1 MTDPKN
7 IVIKVKYTA
16 PDAATETPAT
26 KMVTE
31 WNIKR
36 IVSAVGIAILLLISL
51 YILWRGKI
59 DQADT
64 TQSETAPNMAP
75 VSKPSGVKAEPQPQL
90 ASTSINPDTSPDKA
104 EPQAVSTPV
113 EPASPSD
120 TAKEPMIASHPPLS
134 APAQGG
140 RIRRA
145 ALAYRIID
153 KEPAELIGTT
163 VSIGNGKPVLV
174 HYFTEVRGKTA
185 QILFHEWIKNG
196 ETILQH
202 PMPIAAERWRTSSQ
216 HQFGQDDLGNWSVR
230 TVDDKGAL
238 MNEIHFTVS
247 AK

>member
-36 IVSAVGIAILLLISL
+36 IVGAVGIAILLLISL
-51 YILWRGKI
+51 YFLWRGKI

-75 VSKPSGVKAEPQPQL
+75 VSKPSGVKAESQL

-104 EPQAVSTPV
+104 EPQAASTPV
-113 EPASPSD
+113 ESASSSD
-120 TAKEPMIASHPPLS
+120 TAKEPMIASHSSRS

-153 KEPAELIGTT
+153 KEPAELTGTT
-163 VSIGNGKPVLV
+163 VSVGNGKPVLV

-196 ETILQH
+196 ETILRH
-202 PMPIAAERWRTSSQ
+202 PMPIAAERWRTSSKRQ
-216 HQFGQDDLGNWSVR
+216 LGQKDLGNWSVR
-230 TVDDKGAL
+230 TVDDKGSL

>member
-16 PDAATETPAT
+16 PDAAAESR
-26 KMVTE
+26 MVTE

-36 IVSAVGIAILLLISL
+36 IAGAAGMAILLLGAL
-51 YILWRGKI
+51 YFLWRGKT
-59 DQADT
+59 DQSDT
-64 TQSETAPNMAP
+64 TRSETTPNKAP
-75 VSKPSGVKAEPQPQL
+75 VSKSSGVKAEPQS
-90 ASTSINPDTSPDKA
+90 ASTSSNSASSSESAKGPTVPSHASLSTSPAKA
-104 EPQAVSTPV
+104 SYN
-113 EPASPSD
+113 
-120 TAKEPMIASHPPLS
+120 
-134 APAQGG
+134 G

-153 KEPAELIGTT
+153 KEPAELAGTT
-163 VSIGNGKPVLV
+163 VSVGNGKPVLV
-174 HYFTEVRGKTA
+174 HYFTEVRGKPA
-185 QILFHEWIKNG
+185 QILFHEWLRNG
-196 ETILQH
+196 QPIVRH
-202 PMPIAAERWRTSSQ
+202 PMAIAAERWRTSSQ

>member
-16 PDAATETPAT
+16 PDAATDSSSSR
-26 KMVTE
+26 MVTE

-36 IVSAVGIAILLLISL
+36 IAGAVGIAILLLVAL
-51 YILWRGKI
+51 YFLLSGRF
-59 DQADT
+59 DPADT
-64 TQSETAPNMAP
+64 ARNETASNKAP
-75 VSKPSGVKAEPQPQL
+75 ISKPSVIKSEPRV
-90 ASTSINPDTSPDKA
+90 ASPSINPGAFPEA
-104 EPQAVSTPV
+104 
-113 EPASPSD
+113 
-120 TAKEPMIASHPPLS
+120 AKEPLIPDPSSFSA
-134 APAQGG
+134 APAKPGHRG

-174 HYFTEVRGKTA
+174 HYFTEVRGKAA

-196 ETILQH
+196 ETILRNR
-202 PMPIAAERWRTSSQ
+202 MEISAKRWRTSSKRQ
-216 HQFGQDDLGNWSVR
+216 LGREDLGNWSVR
-230 TVDDKGAL
+230 TVDDKGAI